1 MPLKDLILNKF
12 TPADIIALNTALQ
25 NIETTIA
32 NKTVNLT
39 GEERQRY
46 GSINEQNKLF
56 VNKVNDY
63 RISHPQMNSPQVDW
77 VEFQADLFTRNALSN
92 ILNKLATLTEQFSD
106 TKILHDNDNY
116 QQSLTQYKYISYLSD
131 ENGAGTTSIKDE
143 LAQFFPRTNEP
154 SKPSVP
160 PTV

>member
-1 MPLKDLILNKF
+1 MPLKDLIQTKLL
-12 TPADIIALNTALQ
+12 PADLVTINTSLAA
-25 NIETTIA
+25 IETAIA

-39 GEERQRY
+39 NEERQRY
-46 GSINEQNKLF
+46 GSINEQNKLL

-63 RISHPQMNSPQVDW
+63 RQSHPQMNSPQVDW
-77 VEFQADLFTRNALSN
+77 TEFQNDLNIRNSLNTILS
-92 ILNKLATLTEQFSD
+92 KLETINEQLSD

-131 ENGAGTTSIKDE
+131 ETGAGTTSIKDD
-143 LAQFFPRTNEP
+143 LAQFFTRASD
-154 SKPSVP
+154 SKPATP

>member
-77 VEFQADLFTRNALSN
+77 TEFQNDFNTRNSLSI
-92 ILNKLATLTEQFSD
+92 ILSKLETITEQLTD
-106 TKILHDNDNY
+106 TKILHDRDSY

-131 ENGAGTTSIKDE
+131 ETGAGTTSIKDE
-143 LAQFFPRTNEP
+143 LAQFFTRTAAPTPE
-154 SKPSVP
+154 VP
-160 PTV
+160 PTI